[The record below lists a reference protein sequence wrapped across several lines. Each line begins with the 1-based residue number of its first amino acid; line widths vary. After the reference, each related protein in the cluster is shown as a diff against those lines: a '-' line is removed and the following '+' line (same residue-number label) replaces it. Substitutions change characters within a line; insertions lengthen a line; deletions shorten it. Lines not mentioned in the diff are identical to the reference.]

1 MYTRGRFLFFNIFWD
16 ITMHPMLNIAIRTAR
31 KAGDFVAKSFEQTD
45 KIETTKKAITSLLR
59 TSKTMLN
66 ICLLI

>member
-1 MYTRGRFLFFNIFWD
+1 
-16 ITMHPMLNIAIRTAR
+16 MHPMLNIAIRTAR

-45 KIETTKKAITSLLR
+45 KIETTKKAIMSLLR